1 MIKIRRCQTRKARAG
16 ADIKLNDTSHLRC
29 SKEVSPLTSGTPAC
43 IAVYTQYAHYYAGWG
58 TGKELG
64 GKSGLKLPISPRVS
78 PIPSVARHPS

>member
-43 IAVYTQYAHYYAGWG
+43 VLRYIRSMLTTTQDGA
-58 TGKELG
+58 L
-64 GKSGLKLPISPRVS
+64 GKSSGINPVS
-78 PIPSVARHPS
+78 SFR